1 MTPTLEN
8 RVEAVLKV
16 PVTSVATLDGG
27 MIGSVHRVELADGRT
42 VVAKTGDTP
51 LTVEAFMLR
60 HLGNESYLPVPDVY
74 HADDDL
80 LLLEFVRGTT
90 EHSPAVARDAADRLA
105 SLHRVTGPAFGF
117 ERDTL
122 TGPVRQPNP
131 WTDSWV
137 EFFGTH
143 RLAHLRR
150 VASETLSTRTIQ
162 RLESVQADL
171 DHLLEE
177 PPAPSLI
184 HGDVWRT
191 NVLSDDETVRA
202 FLDPAT
208 YYAHPEVELAYVDWT
223 DTFGSAFFE
232 RYRKRRGIED
242 GFYETRRFVYRLY
255 PLLVHV
261 HLFGGEYLDELAE
274 TLDRLGYYGQN
285 R

>member
-1 MTPTLEN
+1 MTTPLEN
-8 RVEAVLKV
+8 RVEATLGAS
-16 PVTSVATLDGG
+16 VTSVSTLDGG
-27 MIGSVHRVELADGRT
+27 MIGSVHRVDLTDGRT

-51 LTVEAFMLR
+51 LSVEAFMLE
-60 HLGNESYLPVPDVY
+60 HLADESDLPVPDVY

-90 EHSPAVARDAADRLA
+90 EHSPAVARDAADHLA
-105 SLHRVTGPAFGF
+105 SLHRITGPAFGF

-122 TGPVRQPNP
+122 TGTVRQPNP

-143 RLAHLRR
+143 RLAHLHR
-150 VASETLSTRTIQ
+150 VASESLSSRTIQ

-171 DHLLEE
+171 GHLLDE
-177 PPAPSLI
+177 PSAPSLI

-223 DTFGSAFFE
+223 DTFGSAFFHQYRE
-232 RYRKRRGIED
+232 RCGIED
-242 GFYETRRFVYRLY
+242 GFFETRRYVYRLY

-261 HLFGGEYLDELAE
+261 YLFGGGYPDELAE
-274 TLDRLGYYGQN
+274 TLDRLGY
-285 R
+285 

>member
-8 RVEAVLKV
+8 RVEAALGA
-16 PVTSVATLDGG
+16 PVTSVSTLDGG
-27 MIGSVHRVELADGRT
+27 MIGSVHRVDLTDGRT
-42 VVAKTGDTP
+42 VVAKTGETP
-51 LTVEAFMLR
+51 LEVEAFMLR
-60 HLGNESYLPVPDVY
+60 HLRDESDLPVPDVY

-90 EHSPAVARDAADRLA
+90 EHSPAVARDAADHLA
-105 SLHRVTGPAFGF
+105 SLHRVTGAAFGF

-131 WTDSWV
+131 WTDSWI

-150 VASETLSTRTIQ
+150 VASESLSSRTIQ

-171 DHLLEE
+171 DYLLEE
-177 PPAPSLI
+177 PSAPSLI

-223 DTFGSAFFE
+223 DTLGSSFFE

-242 GFYETRRFVYRLY
+242 GFFQTRRFVYRLY

-261 HLFGGEYLDELAE
+261 HLFDGKYHDELTE
-274 TLDRLGYYGQN
+274 TLDRLGY
-285 R
+285 